1 MKSEIRNPNDESS
14 PNDEIRNGESFVI
27 GHSDLIRHSDFGF
40 RVFKYLRISIGGAIL
55 TLLLGICVI
64 SLPWTLRPSSEF
76 YFDRQRADSALLA
89 PQTHSL
95 WLWFGTSL
103 LGQSL
108 LGQCLAGGVI
118 SLTIGLAAAA
128 ISVALGVSVG
138 LVAGYRGGWIDSL
151 LMRIVDVLYALPYIL
166 LVILFKIALESGLGK
181 ALHSSA
187 GANLVVLF
195 LSIGLVSWLTMARV
209 IRGQVLSLRT
219 LPFVEAAR
227 AAGVPGHRIFLR
239 HLLPNLIGPI
249 TVYATLTVPQA
260 ILQESLLSFL
270 GIGIQKPL
278 PTWGSLASDGLV
290 ALAPVASCW
299 WLLLFPCTLLGVTL
313 LALNFVGD
321 GLRDAFDPKREAA
334 KV

>member
-1 MKSEIRNPNDESS
+1 MSR
-14 PNDEIRNGESFVI
+14 G
-27 GHSDLIRHSDFGF
+27 
-40 RVFKYLRISIGGAIL
+40 VFHYRRISVGGIIL
-55 TLLLGICVI
+55 CLLLGTCII
-64 SLPWTLRPSSEF
+64 SLPWTLRRDSSF
-76 YFDRQRADSALLA
+76 YFDNQRTDFPLKA
-89 PQTHSL
+89 PQAHPG
-95 WLWFGTSL
+95 WLLFGTSK

-118 SLTIGLAAAA
+118 SLAIGVAAAA

-138 LVAGYRGGWIDSL
+138 LVAGYRGGWLDSL
-151 LMRIVDVLYALPYIL
+151 LMRIVDILYALPYIL
-166 LVILFKIALESGLGK
+166 LVILFKIALERPLGE
-181 ALHSSA
+181 LLGSSNA
-187 GANLVVLF
+187 SNLVVLF

-227 AAGVPGHRIFLR
+227 AAGAPGHRIFLR

-270 GIGIQKPL
+270 GIGIQKPM
-278 PTWGSLASDGLV
+278 PTWGSLASDGLL

-299 WLLLFPCTLLGVTL
+299 WLLVFPCTLLGVTL

-321 GLRDAFDPKREAA
+321 GLRDAFDPKREGS
-334 KV
+334 KI

>member
-1 MKSEIRNPNDESS
+1 MNSGI
-14 PNDEIRNGESFVI
+14 
-27 GHSDLIRHSDFGF
+27 
-40 RVFKYLRISIGGAIL
+40 FKYRRISIGGAIL
-55 TLLLGICVI
+55 CVLLGACIV
-64 SLPWTLRPSSEF
+64 SLPLTMRPSSNF
-76 YFDRQRADSALLA
+76 YYDRQRTDSSLA
-89 PQTHSL
+89 SPQSHEA
-95 WLWFGTSL
+95 WIWFGTSK

-118 SLTIGLAAAA
+118 SLAIGLAAAA
-128 ISVALGVSVG
+128 ISVVLGVGVG

-166 LVILFKIALESGLGK
+166 LVILFKIAMENPLGK
-181 ALHSSA
+181 LLHSTMA
-187 GANLVVLF
+187 ANLVVLF

-227 AAGVPGHRIFLR
+227 AAGAPGRRIFMR
-239 HLLPNLIGPI
+239 HLLPNLVGPI
-249 TVYATLTVPQA
+249 TVYATLMVPQA

-278 PTWGSLASDGLV
+278 PTWGSLASDGLI
-290 ALAPVASCW
+290 ALSPVASCW
-299 WLLLFPCTLLGVTL
+299 WLLVFPCTLLGVTL

-321 GLRDAFDPKREAA
+321 GLRDAFDPKREGA
-334 KV
+334 KI

>member
-1 MKSEIRNPNDESS
+1 MPGI
-14 PNDEIRNGESFVI
+14 
-27 GHSDLIRHSDFGF
+27 F
-40 RVFKYLRISIGGAIL
+40 RYPRISIGGAIL
-55 TLLLGICVI
+55 CVLLGSCIV
-64 SLPWTLRPSSEF
+64 SLPWTLHGGSEF
-76 YFDRQRADSALLA
+76 YYDHQRTDAALHA
-89 PQTHSL
+89 PDAKNI
-95 WLWFGTSL
+95 WLWFGTSK

-128 ISVALGVSVG
+128 ISVVLGVSVG
-138 LVAGYRGGWIDSL
+138 LVAGYRGGWIDGL

-166 LVILFKIALESGLGK
+166 LVILFKLALETPLGK
-181 ALHSSA
+181 LLRSA
-187 GANLVVLF
+187 AAANLVVLF

-209 IRGQVLSLRT
+209 VRGQVLSLRSR
-219 LPFVEAAR
+219 PFVEAAR
-227 AAGVPGHRIFLR
+227 AAGAPGRRIFLR
-239 HLLPNLIGPI
+239 HLLPNLVGPI
-249 TVYATLTVPQA
+249 TVYATLMVPQA

-270 GIGIQKPL
+270 GIGIQKPM

-321 GLRDAFDPKREAA
+321 GLRDAFDPRREAS
-334 KV
+334 KI

>member
-1 MKSEIRNPNDESS
+1 MKEGPSRTRWS
-14 PNDEIRNGESFVI
+14 
-27 GHSDLIRHSDFGF
+27 HA
-40 RVFKYLRISIGGAIL
+40 LRYRRIVLGGGV
-55 TLLLGICVI
+55 LGILLIGCVA
-64 SLPWTLRPSSEF
+64 SLPWTLRPSSSM
-76 YFDRQRADSALLA
+76 YYDRQRTESSLNPPRTKHVWLL
-89 PQTHSL
+89 
-95 WLWFGTSL
+95 FGTSK

-128 ISVALGVSVG
+128 ISVILGVAVG
-138 LVAGYRGGWIDSL
+138 LVAGYRGGWIDGL
-151 LMRIVDVLYALPYIL
+151 LMRIVDVLYALPYLL
-166 LVILFKIALESGLGK
+166 LVILFKIALESPLGR
-181 ALHSSA
+181 LLRSSEA
-187 GANLVVLF
+187 SNLVVLF

-219 LPFVEAAR
+219 LPFIEAAR
-227 AAGVPGHRIFLR
+227 AAGATQRRIFLR

-260 ILQESLLSFL
+260 ILQESMLSFL

-278 PTWGSLASDGLV
+278 PTWGSLASDGLGL
-290 ALAPVASCW
+290 ALAPVSSCW

-321 GLRDAFDPKREAA
+321 GLRDAFDPRREGA
-334 KV
+334 KI